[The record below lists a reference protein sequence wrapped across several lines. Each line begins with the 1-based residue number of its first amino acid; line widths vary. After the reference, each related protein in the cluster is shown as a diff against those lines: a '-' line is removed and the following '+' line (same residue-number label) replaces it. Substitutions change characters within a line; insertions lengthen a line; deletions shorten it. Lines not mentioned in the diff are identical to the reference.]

1 MQNPWKQMDGYG
13 SPNELTN
20 KWKHVC
26 NHAGFYLQVQ
36 GGIAVNTSM
45 EKQKQNDVSERA
57 SSKVEPRQWEQDSDM
72 SKFTNHEDSVTHHAR
87 EGERFTSN
95 NQGLRLA
102 SMRTSKPYSSAR
114 GNREQRMHIS
124 GERET

>member
-1 MQNPWKQMDGYG
+1 MQNLWKQMDGYG
-13 SPNELTN
+13 SQNELTN

-36 GGIAVNTSM
+36 GGITVSTFM
-45 EKQKQNDVSERA
+45 ETQKQNDESERA
-57 SSKVEPRQWEQDSDM
+57 SSKIERRQSEQDSDA
-72 SKFTNHEDSVTHHAR
+72 SKLTNHEDSATHHAR

-114 GNREQRMHIS
+114 GNREQRVHSS